1 MFIIYIRKEYI
12 FLTGHVVHNCTGQ
25 HFWEHTVNAFIFRFR
40 TLGPLAILPVWNSTK
55 TSLKLKYGSNTFIVE
70 ILMYLATIFLSETD
84 VILRN
89 VKERLWIMVI
99 TKKIHSLSRKI
110 LLLVT
115 KRTPLYAQRFSLCFS
130 NIKYSLLNV
139 FTLYHL
145 TEVLYT

>member
-1 MFIIYIRKEYI
+1 
-12 FLTGHVVHNCTGQ
+12 
-25 HFWEHTVNAFIFRFR
+25 
-40 TLGPLAILPVWNSTK
+40 
-55 TSLKLKYGSNTFIVE
+55 
-70 ILMYLATIFLSETD
+70 MYLATIFLSETD